1 MELNSLF
8 GEEFEIKVEQP
19 KVTDLI
25 KKVKSSKSSDVK
37 DVTVTKA
44 LKSKKLSLQERL
56 DIIKENVF
64 KVLGKQ
70 KDNVLVI
77 KTKDDFNDYITK
89 AISAGVIA
97 IDTETNNSLSP
108 INCKIMGLC
117 LYVPSEKQ
125 AYIPINHIDNST
137 GERLSWQCTEED
149 CREELQRIIDANVFC
164 IFHNYKFDY
173 EVIKCT
179 CGIEVPCHW
188 DTLIAAKLINE
199 NELSAGLKQL
209 YIKYIDNSQ
218 EKYSIDH
225 LFENVL
231 YAQVDPEIFAM
242 YAGTDS
248 MMTYK
253 LYLWQK
259 PIMEEFEASNPDLNP
274 YKLFRDVELPVI
286 QVMAEMELNGIRFD
300 IEYAN
305 RLRTKFENKLK
316 LVDEKINIELAT
328 YKDKIEKWRL
338 SVDAN
343 ERNYK
348 RGKEVQ
354 EVNGIIYS
362 YYGPSK
368 EGSCWH
374 KKLKTGDVIISNEEA
389 TKLGFFDNDLFCK
402 SKSEQ
407 LEDPIVLSSP
417 TQLAILLYDIL
428 RVPVVDKETPRGT
441 GEDILVALKDKYKL
455 CEYLLERRSLEKM
468 LNAFINSLPEEVNPK
483 TGKIHCH
490 FNQYGAAT
498 GRTSCSNPNLQQIPS
513 HEKSIRL
520 LFTADPGYV
529 LVGSDFSQQEPR
541 LLSFYSADPNLI
553 NAYKEGKDLYG
564 TVASK
569 VYKMDY
575 WDCMEHHEDG
585 SPNPEGKKRRASCKS
600 IILGGPK
607 KLLCPLM

>member
-231 YAQVDPEIFAM
+231 YAQVDPEIFGLYGAQD
-242 YAGTDS
+242 AH
-248 MMTYK
+248 MTYR
-253 LYLWQK
+253 LFIYQK
-259 PIMEEFEASNPDLNP
+259 T
-274 YKLFRDVELPVI
+274 ELDKYSYSTADI
-286 QVMAEMELNGIRFD
+286 DTTFITITIFDEIETLNGFIP
-300 IEYAN
+300 A
-305 RLRTKFENKLK
+305 T
-316 LVDEKINIELAT
+316 ELT
-328 YKDKIEKWRL
+328 TDDTIITTDKK
-338 SVDAN
+338 
-343 ERNYK
+343 
-348 RGKEVQ
+348 
-354 EVNGIIYS
+354 
-362 YYGPSK
+362 
-368 EGSCWH
+368 
-374 KKLKTGDVIISNEEA
+374 
-389 TKLGFFDNDLFCK
+389 
-402 SKSEQ
+402 
-407 LEDPIVLSSP
+407 
-417 TQLAILLYDIL
+417 
-428 RVPVVDKETPRGT
+428 
-441 GEDILVALKDKYKL
+441 ALKIIKIVNNFNKILIY
-455 CEYLLERRSLEKM
+455 YQ
-468 LNAFINSLPEEVNPK
+468 LN
-483 TGKIHCH
+483 
-490 FNQYGAAT
+490 
-498 GRTSCSNPNLQQIPS
+498 
-513 HEKSIRL
+513 
-520 LFTADPGYV
+520 
-529 LVGSDFSQQEPR
+529 
-541 LLSFYSADPNLI
+541 
-553 NAYKEGKDLYG
+553 
-564 TVASK
+564 
-569 VYKMDY
+569 
-575 WDCMEHHEDG
+575 
-585 SPNPEGKKRRASCKS
+585 
-600 IILGGPK
+600 
-607 KLLCPLM
+607 